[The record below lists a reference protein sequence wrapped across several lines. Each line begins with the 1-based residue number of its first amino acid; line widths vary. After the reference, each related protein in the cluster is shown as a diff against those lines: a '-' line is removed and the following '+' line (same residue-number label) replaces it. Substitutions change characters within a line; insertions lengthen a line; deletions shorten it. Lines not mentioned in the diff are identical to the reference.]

1 MSTDDPRPPSSTAAF
16 ASRLLDAAEREDER
30 NAREHAAAL
39 EHLAAQARLW
49 QRTTLAL
56 IAVLLV
62 LVAGLVGVGVSGTV
76 PGLGEIEVVRPASAP

>member
-1 MSTDDPRPPSSTAAF
+1 MALAT
-16 ASRLLDAAEREDER
+16 RLLDAAEREDER
-30 NAREHAAAL
+30 SSREHAAAL

-76 PGLGEIEVVRPASAP
+76 PGLGELRVVHPGEAP